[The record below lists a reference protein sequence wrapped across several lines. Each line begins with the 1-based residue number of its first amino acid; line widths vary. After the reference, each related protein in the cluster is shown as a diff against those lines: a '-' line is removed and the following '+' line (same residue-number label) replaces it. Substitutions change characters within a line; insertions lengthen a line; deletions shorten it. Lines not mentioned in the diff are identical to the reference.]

1 MTWPSYSPDL
11 NVIENVWGW
20 LTRKVYEG
28 GKQYEDKETLTAAI
42 KRAWSEISLKYI
54 DCVYSVDQEKCALF

>member
-1 MTWPSYSPDL
+1 MTCPPYSRDL

-28 GKQYEDKETLTAAI
+28 GKQYEDKETLTAAF
-42 KRAWSEISLKYI
+42 KRICTKKHILNNFFRI
-54 DCVYSVDQEKCALF
+54 GL